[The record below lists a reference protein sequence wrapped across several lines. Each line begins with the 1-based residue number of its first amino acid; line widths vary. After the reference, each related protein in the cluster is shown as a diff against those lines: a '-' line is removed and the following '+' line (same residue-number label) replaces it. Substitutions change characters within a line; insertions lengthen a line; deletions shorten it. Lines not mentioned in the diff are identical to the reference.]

1 MQVKVR
7 GTNVEGA
14 LRTFRKKVSESGVL
28 FQYKEKQ
35 YYEKPTTKKQK
46 KKAAAK
52 SRERKRQGVTNPAR
66 LF

>member
-1 MQVKVR
+1 MKVKVR

-14 LRTFRKKVSESGVL
+14 LRLFRRKVNDSGVL

-35 YYEKPTTKKQK
+35 YHEKSSVKRQK
-46 KKAAAK
+46 RKAAAVA
-52 SRERKRQGVTNPAR
+52 RERKRQKIESET

>member
-1 MQVKVR
+1 MRVKVR

-14 LRTFRKKVSESGVL
+14 LRLFRRKVNDSGVL

-35 YYEKPTTKKQK
+35 YHEKSSTKRQK
-46 KKAAAK
+46 RKAAAVA
-52 SRERKRQGVTNPAR
+52 RERKRQKIESET